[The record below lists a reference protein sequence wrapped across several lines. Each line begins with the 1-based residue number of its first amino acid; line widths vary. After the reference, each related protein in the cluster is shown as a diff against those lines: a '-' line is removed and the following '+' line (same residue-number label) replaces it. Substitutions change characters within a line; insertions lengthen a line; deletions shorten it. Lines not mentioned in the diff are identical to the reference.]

1 MLLWITT
8 YSFAFV
14 VLSLVSFIL
23 HVFIEHLV
31 DSLVRHSDSVE
42 QKVVNNVASPPQIL
56 LLLMLPWRRRN

>member
-1 MLLWITT
+1 MLLWIAT

-31 DSLVRHSDSVE
+31 DSLLKHSYSVE
-42 QKVVNNVASPPQIL
+42 QKVVNSVTFPPSNT
-56 LLLMLPWRRRN
+56 LLLMLHWQRRN